1 MDFLLGILLFL
12 MGGAI
17 GMSFMIFAPFKIRT
31 KITDTLNPDAK
42 VKPEEKLVS
51 TTSSSYFSS
60 GPSSYFDSGSGSTFL
75 RGSSSYFDS
84 SSGSTFLRG
93 SSSNR

>member
-1 MDFLLGILLFL
+1 MDFLVGILLFL
-12 MGGAI
+12 MGAAI
-17 GMSFMIFAPFKIRT
+17 GIAFMIFAPLKIRT

-60 GPSSYFDSGSGSTFL
+60 GSGSSSYFDSGSGSTFL
-75 RGSSSYFDS
+75 RGSS
-84 SSGSTFLRG
+84 T
-93 SSSNR
+93 NR